1 MRKLGVVRAITSDFE
16 DSAMRLPP
24 LVFVISLSCCTL
36 LQAQDLRV
44 NRFDDQLD
52 GICDAHCSL
61 RDAVSMH
68 NQLGGTNRILLPA
81 GIYNLSLPPE
91 YGEEGE
97 VYDEDQNLNGDLD
110 VLVGSLVLV
119 GAGRQVSIVDG
130 GALDR
135 LLEVEAGATL
145 TVQDLT
151 LRNGFSS
158 EDGGAIENRGHA
170 VVRRSR
176 LADNLLRYSWGGRH
190 RGGAIFNAGTL
201 EVYDSQFEGNRVDIG
216 DSGGAFGGA
225 LFNAGTLTVRDTLF
239 RANRV
244 NTDDVV
250 GIGAALFNIG
260 TASMARVSVLESQ
273 GDGEGVAV
281 RNDGDGVLSLAN
293 ITVAKSQGQEYETD
307 AAVANGSYYPMY
319 PGTPSMTLVHA
330 SIADNQAVGL
340 SNRGD
345 LTVRNSL
352 IIDNRL
358 QNCLDD
364 GIRYR
369 ARGLLLGLDSSNCA
383 ADAYVAN
390 EQAYSLVLY
399 ALSANSSGLPA
410 FNLRPASPA
419 LDAAVGNCPTSDQRG
434 FPRPRDGDGDGL
446 AVCDLGAYE
455 RGAKNR

>member
-1 MRKLGVVRAITSDFE
+1 
-16 DSAMRLPP
+16 MRLSSLALAVAFP
-24 LVFVISLSCCTL
+24 LCTS
-36 LQAQDLRV
+36 LQAQDFRV
-44 NRFDDQLD
+44 NRFDDQHD
-52 GICDAHCSL
+52 GACDAHCSL
-61 RDAVSMH
+61 RDAVSAS
-68 NQLGGTNRILLPA
+68 NALGGANRILLPA
-81 GIYNLSLPPE
+81 GTYLLALPPD

-110 VLVGSLVLV
+110 VLAGSLALV
-119 GAGRQVSIVDG
+119 GAGRQASIVDG

-158 EDGGAIENRGHA
+158 EDGGAIENRGHTL
-170 VVRRSR
+170 VRRSR

-190 RGGAIFNAGTL
+190 RGGAIFNAGAL

-250 GIGAALFNIG
+250 GIGAALFNTG
-260 TASMARVSVLESQ
+260 TASVARASVLESE
-273 GDGEGVAV
+273 GDGDGVAI

-293 ITVAKSQGQEYETD
+293 ITVAKSLGQEYESD
-307 AAVANGSYYPMY
+307 SAVANGSYYPMY
-319 PGTPSMTLVHA
+319 PGTPSLTLIHA
-330 SIADNQAVGL
+330 TIADNQTVGL
-340 SNRGD
+340 SSRGD

-364 GIRYR
+364 GVRYR
-369 ARGLLLGLDSSNCA
+369 ARGLLLGLDASNCA
-383 ADAYVAN
+383 AEVYVAN

-399 ALSANSSGLPA
+399 ALSANGSGLPA

-419 LDAAVGNCPTSDQRG
+419 LDAAVGNCPSTDQRG
-434 FPRPRDGDGDGL
+434 FPRPRDGDGDGV

-455 RGAKNR
+455 RGPKTP